1 MSGTLKALRL
11 DLKTLLEGAGL
22 QAFDHLPSTFT
33 PPAAVV
39 LHGSPYLAVGQTF
52 GEHVVT
58 FDVELV
64 AGYSAANEVTTD
76 DLDDLIDKAVLVLLE
91 DGWTLGDIAKPSIL
105 DVQGG
110 KFLAVPITV
119 STPIRLS

>member
-1 MSGTLKALRL
+1 MSGPLKALRL
-11 DLKTLLEGAGL
+11 DLKTVLEGAGL

-39 LHGSPYLAVGQTF
+39 LHGSPYLAVGLTF
-52 GEHVVT
+52 GEHLVT

-64 AGYSAANEVTTD
+64 AEQSASNEVTTD
-76 DLDDLIDKAVLVLLE
+76 DLDDLIDKAVLALLE
-91 DGWTLGDIAKPSIL
+91 DGWTLGDIAKPSLIQL
-105 DVQGG
+105 QGG
-110 KFLAVPITV
+110 TFLSVPITV